1 MTSMKNV
8 QFLHP
13 HPSPLFLSVRMSL
26 NYPAPPSPGHQNLG
40 YQPPPYPHSL
50 WYSCSISIVFSRSF
64 HQIPCNSQLFTK
76 KLKQTCL
83 TWNAKNKTKML
94 SKAEPK
100 TCLEHLQ
107 QNQTPVWN
115 TYSGT
120 RHLSRTL
127 DSNNSYINYSS
138 GHPISEDPLPLSPPV
153 TIHFRLNFDHFLP
166 TPPLLPQSTGCHKCM
181 AP

>member
-1 MTSMKNV
+1 MKNV

-13 HPSPLFLSVRMSL
+13 PLPSFSVCPNESELPRP
-26 NYPAPPSPGHQNLG
+26 PAPWHQNLG

-94 SKAEPK
+94 SKSEPD
-100 TCLEHLQ
+100 TYLQ
-107 QNQTPVWN
+107 HCFDNN
-115 TYSGT
+115 T
-120 RHLSRTL
+120 
-127 DSNNSYINYSS
+127 NYSS
-138 GHPISEDPLPLSPPV
+138 EHPISKDPLPPCYHPLPSEFWPFFSWPSLSP
-153 TIHFRLNFDHFLP
+153 IYWM
-166 TPPLLPQSTGCHKCM
+166 S
-181 AP
+181 